1 MKIITPIDQFV
12 DRIRRAVFSG
22 KFTPGSKLKEKKISE
37 WLGMSR
43 MPVREAFRI
52 LEAPGLVEIE
62 PNKGA
67 KVPLISLED
76 LEEIY
81 EARVLLEVYCL
92 RKFVSLISDQDLAAI
107 EKICEKIEAA
117 IDQKDPLSYFDHSF
131 DFHKYYISHCQNK
144 LLESVFLRMENSI
157 RCLQFSLDKNQEF
170 YRKSL
175 NEHRQILQAL
185 RAKDA
190 DRCEKLIRLH
200 LESGY
205 KSNKKI
211 VSQLKSELNAARLVL
226 TIYRYHFFISR
237 FNNLPAGFWGS
248 ASTNINS
255 LGTLKAARRLFKKAL
270 SATGSGS
277 WPFRAIIKA
286 VTRSPYSLSGSPTTA
301 HS

>member
-1 MKIITPIDQFV
+1 MKIITPIDQIV
-12 DRIRRAVFSG
+12 DHIRRAIFSG
-22 KFTPGSKLKEKKISE
+22 KFTPGSKLKEKEISE

-52 LEAPGLVEIE
+52 VEAQGLVEIE

-92 RKFVSLISDQDLAAI
+92 RIFVSLISDQDLAVI
-107 EKICEKIEAA
+107 EKICEKMEAA
-117 IDQKDPLSYFDHSF
+117 IDRKDPLSYFDHSF

-157 RCLQFSLDKNQEF
+157 RCLQFSLDKNQ
-170 YRKSL
+170 
-175 NEHRQILQAL
+175 HRQILQAL

-211 VSQLKSELNAARLVL
+211 VSQLKSE
-226 TIYRYHFFISR
+226 
-237 FNNLPAGFWGS
+237 
-248 ASTNINS
+248 
-255 LGTLKAARRLFKKAL
+255 
-270 SATGSGS
+270 
-277 WPFRAIIKA
+277 
-286 VTRSPYSLSGSPTTA
+286 
-301 HS
+301 

>member
-1 MKIITPIDQFV
+1 MKIITPIDQIV
-12 DRIRRAVFSG
+12 DHIRHAVFSG
-22 KFTPGSKLKEKKISE
+22 KFTPGSKLKEKEISE

-52 LEAPGLVEIE
+52 LEAQGLVEIE

-92 RKFVSLISDQDLAAI
+92 RKFVGLINDRDLTVIEEICDKMEAAI
-107 EKICEKIEAA
+107 E
-117 IDQKDPLSYFDHSF
+117 QKDPLSYFDCSF

-157 RCLQFSLDKNQEF
+157 RCLQFSLDKKPKF

-175 NEHRQILQAL
+175 KEHRQILTAL

-190 DRCEKLIRLH
+190 DGCERLIRHH
-200 LESGY
+200 LEAGY

-211 VSQLKSELNAARLVL
+211 VSQLKS
-226 TIYRYHFFISR
+226 T
-237 FNNLPAGFWGS
+237 
-248 ASTNINS
+248 
-255 LGTLKAARRLFKKAL
+255 
-270 SATGSGS
+270 
-277 WPFRAIIKA
+277 
-286 VTRSPYSLSGSPTTA
+286 
-301 HS
+301 